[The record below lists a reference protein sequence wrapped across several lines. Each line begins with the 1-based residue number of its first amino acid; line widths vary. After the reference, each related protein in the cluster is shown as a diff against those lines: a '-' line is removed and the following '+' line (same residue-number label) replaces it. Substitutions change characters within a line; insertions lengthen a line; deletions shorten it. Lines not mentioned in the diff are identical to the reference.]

1 MPRYVDAEKELA
13 EMRLVMPRYI
23 DADKAIEVI
32 VNTPSMVGSKYDFDH
47 NVLTALV
54 DREHEITDLINN
66 NVPTSDVAPV
76 IHGHWIYQGLSR
88 PYNCFSRC
96 SCCGVVFDGYET
108 FEYCPKCG
116 AKMDEVMG

>member
-1 MPRYVDAEKELA
+1 ML
-13 EMRLVMPRYI
+13 RYI

-76 IHGHWIYQGLSR
+76 AHAHWEEIAPGGGKLY
-88 PYNCFSRC
+88 FRC
-96 SCCGVVFDGYET
+96 SNCSTT
-108 FEYCPKCG
+108 FAPSHGLVYKYCFYCG
-116 AKMDEVMG
+116 AKMDEEVENG

>member
-1 MPRYVDAEKELA
+1 MA
-13 EMRLVMPRYI
+13 RYI

-76 IHGHWIYQGLSR
+76 IHAHWIEHPEYSIVC
-88 PYNCFSRC
+88 YC
-96 SCCGVVFDGYET
+96 SNCGVGVRGTTGEN
-108 FEYCPKCG
+108 YCFNCG
-116 AKMDEVMG
+116 AKMDEE